1 MKRNVFVELNSNC
14 THSNM
19 HELKL
24 NGERR
29 EKIWIKEGK
38 KRVGE
43 RSNPGY
49 MLNVRRIAKEKEREI
64 SE

>member
-1 MKRNVFVELNSNC
+1 MKRNVFVELNSNFA
-14 THSNM
+14 HSNM
-19 HELKL
+19 HKLEL
-24 NGERR
+24 NGEKR

-49 MLNVRRIAKEKEREI
+49 MLHVRRIANEKEREI
-64 SE
+64 S